1 MRGSL
6 VALALLACALIMGV
20 STATAA
26 TTTVKVTPNNQPALW
41 PSTDTR
47 APGYFEFV
55 PGPGTPPLGSGSL
68 HLVTP
73 VGPAGNLG
81 QAKVQLGNG
90 DYTGTLLSA
99 IDNMSYSTYRSS
111 ASTGSAVQVPA
122 YELAVNTSAGFTTLV
137 FEPVYNTDQ
146 GAIVNDTWQSWDAF
160 NGGNARW
167 WSSHAIGGGQC
178 AFDCYRTWSQIVAD
192 NPGASIQGELINQ
205 GSGNPGIDA
214 NVDAYT
220 FGANGN
226 ATTWNFDP
234 LTGPPTS
241 KDQCKDG
248 GWQSF
253 DNPTFKNQGD
263 CVSYVATKGRH

>member
-6 VALALLACALIMGV
+6 LALALLACALVMGV
-20 STATAA
+20 STASAA
-26 TTTVKVTPNNQPALW
+26 TTTVKVTPNNQPVLW

-47 APGYFEFV
+47 PGGSFDFV
-55 PGPGTPPLGSGSL
+55 TGPATPPLGSGSL
-68 HLVTP
+68 HLVTTTST
-73 VGPAGNLG
+73 
-81 QAKVQLGNG
+81 AKVQLGNS
-90 DYTGTLLSA
+90 DYAGTSLSA
-99 IDNMSYSTYRSS
+99 IDQMSYSTYRSS
-111 ASTGSAVQVPA
+111 SSTGSAVQAPS
-122 YELAVNTSAGFTTLV
+122 YQLPTNTSAGFTTLV

-146 GAIVNDTWQSWDAF
+146 GAIVNDTWQSWDAL
-160 NGGNARW
+160 NGGNGVW
-167 WSSHAIGGGQC
+167 WSTRDIPGVC
-178 AFDCYRTWSQIVAD
+178 ASNCFVKWSDIVAA
-192 NPGASIQGELINQ
+192 NPTATIQGELINQ

-214 NVDAYT
+214 NLDAYT

-263 CVSYVATKGRH
+263 CVSYVATKGKNK

>member
-20 STATAA
+20 STASAA
-26 TTTVKVTPNNQPALW
+26 TTTVKVTPNNQPTLW

-73 VGPAGNLG
+73 DST
-81 QAKVQLGNG
+81 AKVQLGNS
-90 DYTGTLLSA
+90 DYAGTQLQN
-99 IDNMSYSTYRSS
+99 IDSMSYYTYRSS
-111 ASTGSAVQVPA
+111 SSTGSAVQAPS
-122 YELAVNTSAGFTTLV
+122 YQLPVNTSAGFTTLV

-146 GAIVNDTWQSWDAF
+146 GPIVNDTWQRWDAF
-160 NGGNARW
+160 NGGNGVW
-167 WSSHAIGGGQC
+167 WSTRSIPGFC
-178 AFDCYRTWSQIVAD
+178 AQTCYLPWSAIVALY
-192 NPGASIQGELINQ
+192 PTATIQGELINQ

-220 FGANGN
+220 FGASGN

-241 KDQCKDG
+241 KDQCKNG
-248 GWQSF
+248 GWQDF

-263 CVSYVATKGRH
+263 CVSFVATKGRH